1 MSTARYK
8 NGKVIEVHCPQKCG
22 STSMHTILRE
32 SVILSHSSPTYRG
45 NYWKRKAPASLIIK
59 NKIRIIRDPVSRL
72 KSVFSDRVL
81 KKNRDGSRDEIK
93 DWNDFVLNL
102 ETYRKQFPD
111 IGQHTRPQ
119 IGPNTPE
126 DFDSYYD
133 QIFLMS
139 EMSTKFINYINNLA
153 EIKMLPIHKKASGT
167 ENRNIVVTKKHLE
180 IIQNY
185 YKDDYRV
192 IGKYLKK

>member
-8 NGKVIEVHCPQKCG
+8 NEKVIEVHCPQKCG
-22 STSMHTILRE
+22 STTLHAILRE
-32 SVILSHSSPTYRG
+32 SVMLSHNLPTYNG
-45 NYWKRKAPASLIIK
+45 NYWKKKAPSNLVITD
-59 NKIRIIRDPVSRL
+59 KIRIIRDPVSRL

-81 KKNRDGSRDEIK
+81 KKNRNNSRDAIK
-93 DWNDFVLNL
+93 DWDDFVLNL

-126 DFDSYYD
+126 EFDSYYD
-133 QIFLMS
+133 QIFFMS
-139 EMSTKFINYINNLA
+139 EISTKLISYINNLA

-167 ENRNIVVTKKHLE
+167 ENRNIVVTEKHLE

-192 IGKYLKK
+192 IGKYLK

>member
-8 NGKVIEVHCPQKCG
+8 NHKVIIVHCPQKCG
-22 STSMHTILRE
+22 STTINSILRE
-32 SVILSHSSPTYRG
+32 SAMMSHNSNTPNG
-45 NYWKRKAPASLIIK
+45 NYWKRNAPASLVIT

-81 KKNRDGSRDEIK
+81 KKNRNNSRAVIK
-93 DWNDFVLNL
+93 DWDDFVLNL

-133 QIFLMS
+133 QIFFMS
-139 EMSTKFINYINNLA
+139 EISTKLISYINNLA

-167 ENRNIVVTKKHLE
+167 ENRNIVVTEKHLE

-185 YKDDYRV
+185 YKEDYR
-192 IGKYLKK
+192 ILGKYLK